1 MINLLPPEYK
11 RKGLFD
17 LPKQWLLLGGIAIIA
32 VILVVVYSYT
42 SLIVDERIA
51 TKKLTIAENKLSNLR
66 TELKTI
72 KTLKQKKEQV
82 ETQLEE
88 KKEILGTKLEIT
100 PILNSLQKLVSN
112 DSWIVSFNSLGKN
125 QFEFIGYAVDN
136 REIGELFKKLKASPK
151 FMDISI
157 DLVKQRELDKKQYNK
172 SKIVYYRIT
181 GKLAN
186 KGGTSNDQLE

>member
-11 RKGLFD
+11 RKGLID
-17 LPKQWLLLGGIAIIA
+17 LPKQWLLLGGIVIVA
-32 VILVVVYSYT
+32 VVLVVVYSYI

-66 TELKTI
+66 VELKTI

-100 PILNSLQKLVSN
+100 PILNSLQKLVSD
-112 DSWIVSFNSLGKN
+112 DSWIISFNSKEKN
-125 QFEFIGYAVDN
+125 QFEFVGYAIDN
-136 REIGELFKKLKASPK
+136 QEIGELFEKLKASPK
-151 FMDISI
+151 FMNISI
-157 DLVKQRELDKKQYNK
+157 NLVKQRKLNKKEYNK
-172 SKIVYYRIT
+172 NKIVYYRIT

-186 KGGTSNDQLE
+186 RGGVNNAQLE